1 MIYGK
6 EEISK
11 KKEIVVTENF
21 YRLIST
27 SILKNFMSLLVIY
40 NC

>member
-11 KKEIVVTENF
+11 KKVAGKQAKEDVNF
-21 YRLIST
+21 RGIEQTCHIHSR
-27 SILKNFMSLLVIY
+27 
-40 NC
+40 

>member
-11 KKEIVVTENF
+11 ASRGIFSND
-21 YRLIST
+21 
-27 SILKNFMSLLVIY
+27 SIKYSKIIY
-40 NC
+40 A